1 MYSTYIKWSRGPYIL
16 MPGAGGKH
24 RSAVGLALG
33 YQERAKRKQSS
44 LSRGRAR
51 VRKEG
56 SCPKGSSNSKS
67 TGRGQKKKK
76 RVKVCRGLRGLSE
89 HVLEWIWGPKR
100 GARSLRSLY
109 IARSLL
115 RAWAVMFMAMPTR
128 EMEVLRLILKVWR
141 HKYMAKTICFQECP
155 AEYVV
160 EFSRQVRVFI
170 FS

>member
-1 MYSTYIKWSRGPYIL
+1 MEQGTLHSDARSWWQAQKCSGSRLRLP
-16 MPGAGGKH
+16 
-24 RSAVGLALG
+24 
-33 YQERAKRKQSS
+33 RKSKKKTKLTIQ
-44 LSRGRAR
+44 RQ
-51 VRKEG
+51 
-56 SCPKGSSNSKS
+56 SKS
-67 TGRGQKKKK
+67 KERRKLFKRLIQLKEHRQRAKKKK